1 MRVHGRLGPIP
12 DSVPL
17 TGEDTEALLRE
28 MLTDPERLREF
39 AAENRAMVAGTMKG
53 IISQRL
59 VPTPDGTG
67 RVAVCEILTMTGRAR
82 DMISDPEQTGRLAE
96 VIAEGEYY
104 GMQTF
109 DQALLGHLNA
119 GRVDMEQALKA
130 ASSPHDFKLLV
141 AAQGRRSTSMSDI
154 AAGAAGRSPSPDG
167 PPGGSRPP
175 ASVVPQLR

>member
-1 MRVHGRLGPIP
+1 MRVHGRLGPIL

-82 DMISDPEQTGRLAE
+82 DMTQTL
-96 VIAEGEYY
+96 
-104 GMQTF
+104 
-109 DQALLGHLNA
+109 
-119 GRVDMEQALKA
+119 
-130 ASSPHDFKLLV
+130 
-141 AAQGRRSTSMSDI
+141 
-154 AAGAAGRSPSPDG
+154 
-167 PPGGSRPP
+167 SRPGAWP
-175 ASVVPQLR
+175 R